1 MAACVRLPGQ
11 VLYTFEMFIAIYFA
25 YLHAKA
31 HYGPGLNSSIS
42 SQPKTIALDQNF
54 VPFLS

>member
-1 MAACVRLPGQ
+1 MAAYVRLPGQ

-31 HYGPGLNSSIS
+31 HYGSGLNPSIS